1 MHFCLTTCTRVLTFG
16 VYPPVSGEA
25 LVCWKAKTCQDNG
38 TTNKKQLTVW
48 RHEKDMDVLREV
60 AKQNDI
66 SMSELMEILIE
77 DFQTKKKVDQ
87 ARYLRNKRKN

>member
-1 MHFCLTTCTRVLTFG
+1 VYTSVDIRCVPTSVWGSTFVQESQNMPG
-16 VYPPVSGEA
+16 QRHPS
-25 LVCWKAKTCQDNG
+25 
-38 TTNKKQLTVW
+38 KKQLTVW

-77 DFQTKKKVDQ
+77 DFQDKKKTDQ
-87 ARYLRNKRKN
+87 AKYLRNKRKDQT

>member
-1 MHFCLTTCTRVLTFG
+1 MPGQRH
-16 VYPPVSGEA
+16 P
-25 LVCWKAKTCQDNG
+25 Q
-38 TTNKKQLTVW
+38 KKQLTVW

-77 DFQTKKKVDQ
+77 DFQDKKKADQ
-87 ARYLRNKRKN
+87 AKYLRDKRKD

>member
-1 MHFCLTTCTRVLTFG
+1 MPGQRH
-16 VYPPVSGEA
+16 P
-25 LVCWKAKTCQDNG
+25 Q
-38 TTNKKQLTVW
+38 KKQLTVW

-77 DFQTKKKVDQ
+77 DFQDKNKVDQ
-87 ARYLRNKRKN
+87 AKYLRNKRKE

>member
-1 MHFCLTTCTRVLTFG
+1 
-16 VYPPVSGEA
+16 
-25 LVCWKAKTCQDNG
+25 
-38 TTNKKQLTVW
+38 VW

-77 DFQTKKKVDQ
+77 DFQDKKKVDQ
-87 ARYLRNKRKN
+87 AKYLRNKRKD

>member
-1 MHFCLTTCTRVLTFG
+1 MYTSVDIWWLHTSVWGSTFVRESQNMPG
-16 VYPPVSGEA
+16 QRHP
-25 LVCWKAKTCQDNG
+25 
-38 TTNKKQLTVW
+38 NKKQLTVW

-77 DFQTKKKVDQ
+77 DFQDKKKADQ
-87 ARYLRNKRKN
+87 VKYLRNKRKD